1 MRIAYL
7 PIRVPITYPHRPRSG
22 PRALEAPTVVGVLR
36 HAKPSGGVSPACRS
50 LGWRNSPPGNG
61 AQAMTH
67 VRLVPKLET
76 TSVKYVENGLLW
88 VKWSVLWVTNA
99 CSAGPLDALRSETIA
114 VGIP

>member
-1 MRIAYL
+1 MAQF
-7 PIRVPITYPHRPRSG
+7 P
-22 PRALEAPTVVGVLR
+22 
-36 HAKPSGGVSPACRS
+36 
-50 LGWRNSPPGNG
+50 PPGNG

-67 VRLVPKLET
+67 VRLVPKLQA
-76 TSVKYVENGLLW
+76 TSVKYVGNGLLW